1 MSWSRTA
8 GKVAAP
14 RVGPLQLAVAAGR
27 YSKLGPTGV
36 KVARAAES
44 ARQNRRSEPWVSPEV
59 SVTTV
64 RRMTPDEIAA
74 MVADYRSG
82 IGSWRLAR
90 KYGVSDS
97 TVLARLKAAGVAL
110 NPARQAEARRAV
122 TEDMLQLREEGHT
135 LTEVGERYGITRQAV
150 SLRLARY
157 RERS

>member
-1 MSWSRTA
+1 
-8 GKVAAP
+8 
-14 RVGPLQLAVAAGR
+14 
-27 YSKLGPTGV
+27 
-36 KVARAAES
+36 
-44 ARQNRRSEPWVSPEV
+44 
-59 SVTTV
+59 
-64 RRMTPDEIAA
+64 

-90 KYGVSDS
+90 MYGVSDS

-110 NPARQAEARRAV
+110 NPARQPEARRAV
-122 TEDMLQLREEGHT
+122 TEDMLQLRAEGHT